1 MGLIGLIRSV
11 SPILR
16 VIMGLGMIFI
26 LPWIWMLVL
35 SLGLYGSMTP
45 NMYSSPDSAMRFV
58 AVIYLLIY
66 GGAGIILI
74 IGVVMTISGIMD
86 WWKAKQDN

>member
-1 MGLIGLIRSV
+1 MGLIGLIRSI

-16 VIMGLGMIFI
+16 VIVGLGMMFI

-35 SLGLYGSMTP
+35 GLALYGSMTP
-45 NMYSSPDSAMRFV
+45 SMYSSPDSAMGFV
-58 AVIYLLIY
+58 AVLYLLVY
-66 GGAGIILI
+66 GGAGVIFI
-74 IGVVMTISGIMD
+74 IGIVMTISGIMD